1 MSTPTGSSLAT
12 SPDNRGG
19 FLDPTA
25 SYFEILGVKTVASD
39 TELAAQFR
47 TLSRR
52 FHPDRFTAATAEIQ
66 DDALTSTALVNDA
79 YRTLKDPFTRAEYLL
94 RRERSVKLG
103 ELRDSKPPKALFAT
117 VMELQEALMEF
128 QDGDE
133 SQRTHLEAAHVEFT
147 EAYAALKARL
157 SQLFTAYDSGETE
170 TALDGMQEV
179 AATRGYIRRVLDNL
193 NRALD

>member
-1 MSTPTGSSLAT
+1 MPE
-12 SPDNRGG
+12 

-25 SYFEILGVKTVASD
+25 SYLEILGVGAAASD
-39 TELAAQFR
+39 EQLATQFR

-52 FHPDRFTAATAEIQ
+52 FHPDRFAAADTATQ

-79 YRTLKDPFTRAEYLL
+79 YRTLRDPFSRAEYLL

-103 ELRDSKPPKALFAT
+103 EMRDAKPPKALFAT

-133 SQRTHLEAAHVEFT
+133 SQRSSLEAARVEFS
-147 EAYAALKARL
+147 EAYDTLKARL
-157 SQLFTAYDSGETE
+157 GELFLTYDTGDVQ

-179 AATRGYIRRVLDNL
+179 ASTRGYLRRVLDNL
-193 NRALD
+193 NKTLG

>member
-1 MSTPTGSSLAT
+1 MPE
-12 SPDNRGG
+12 

-25 SYFEILGVKTVASD
+25 SYLEILGVGAAASD
-39 TELAAQFR
+39 EQLASQFR

-52 FHPDRFTAATAEIQ
+52 FHPDRFAAADAATQ

-94 RRERSVKLG
+94 RRERSVKQG
-103 ELRDSKPPKALFAT
+103 EMRDSKPPKELFAT

-133 SQRTHLEAAHVEFT
+133 SQRGNLEASRVEFS
-147 EAYAALKARL
+147 EAYDALKAKL
-157 SQLFTAYDSGETE
+157 VQLFLAYDAGDVQ

-179 AATRGYIRRVLDNL
+179 AATRGYLRRVLDNL
-193 NRALD
+193 NKTLG

>member
-1 MSTPTGSSLAT
+1 MPE
-12 SPDNRGG
+12 

-25 SYFEILGVKTVASD
+25 SYFEILGVKVAATD
-39 TELAAQFR
+39 EELSSQFR

-52 FHPDRFTAATAEIQ
+52 FHPDRFAAASTEIQ

-79 YRTLKDPFTRAEYLL
+79 YRILKDPFTRAEYLL

-103 ELRDSKPPKALFAT
+103 EMRDAKPPKALFAT
-117 VMELQEALMEF
+117 VMELQEVLMEF

-133 SQRTHLEAAHVEFT
+133 SQRANLEVAREEFT
-147 EAYAALKARL
+147 GAYDALKAKL
-157 SQLFTAYDSGETE
+157 NQLFATYDAGETE

-179 AATRGYIRRVLDNL
+179 AATRGYLRRVLDNL
-193 NRALD
+193 NKTLG

>member
-1 MSTPTGSSLAT
+1 MTMPE
-12 SPDNRGG
+12 

-25 SYFEILGVKTVASD
+25 SYFEILGVKTAASD

-52 FHPDRFTAATAEIQ
+52 FHPDRFAAAVEIQ

-94 RRERSVKLG
+94 RRERSIKLG
-103 ELRDSKPPKALFAT
+103 ELRDSKPPKALFVT

-133 SQRTHLEAAHVEFT
+133 SQRTNLEAAHVEFT
-147 EAYAALKARL
+147 EAYDALKARL
-157 SQLFTAYDSGETE
+157 SQLFATYDRGETE
-170 TALDGMQEV
+170 AALDGMQEV
-179 AATRGYIRRVLDNL
+179 AATRGYLRRVLDNL
-193 NRALD
+193 NKTLA

>member
-1 MSTPTGSSLAT
+1 MQE
-12 SPDNRGG
+12 

-25 SYFEILGVKTVASD
+25 SYFEILGVQTAASD
-39 TELAAQFR
+39 EELALKFR

-52 FHPDRFTAATAEIQ
+52 FHPDRFAAASTEVQ

-103 ELRDSKPPKALFAT
+103 EVRDAKPPKELFAT

-133 SQRTHLEAAHVEFT
+133 SQRTNLEASRAEFT
-147 EAYAALKARL
+147 EAYEALKVRL
-157 SQLFTAYDSGETE
+157 TQLFATYDAGEIE
-170 TALDGMQEV
+170 IALDGMQEI
-179 AATRGYIRRVLDNL
+179 AATRGYLRRVLDNL
-193 NRALD
+193 NKTLK